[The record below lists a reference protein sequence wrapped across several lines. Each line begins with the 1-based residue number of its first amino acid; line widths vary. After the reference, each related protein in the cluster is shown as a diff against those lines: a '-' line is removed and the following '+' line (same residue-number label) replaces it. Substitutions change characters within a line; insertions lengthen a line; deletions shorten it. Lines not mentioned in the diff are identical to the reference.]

1 MLLLKY
7 YLIGSVGIKQCFFF
21 FFSMPFFQ
29 LVFFH
34 ATTSVPSLSLFFSLS
49 LSLAFSIPLNLKRG
63 YKRGKGE
70 EEEIRFKTRNIFHH
84 QKKISS
90 QKKSKNGKFQIS
102 LFCFLYFL
110 YFISRKGSLTCCHL
124 VRKIRVSQRGS
135 CTCLIVKQIWLLTIT
150 STLSLLFWHFINSRA
165 YHWADMS
172 LYLLLKIP
180 VRRGVACI
188 FSYVIA
194 GFELMIRNKKTT
206 NEPLVPLHKSFS
218 TDTRY

>member
-1 MLLLKY
+1 MLLL
-7 YLIGSVGIKQCFFF
+7 LLFNAIFPTG
-21 FFSMPFFQ
+21 FFSCHNVCAISLF
-29 LVFFH
+29 
-34 ATTSVPSLSLFFSLS
+34 SLSLFFSLS
-49 LSLAFSIPLNLKRG
+49 LSLAFSIPLNLKWG

-70 EEEIRFKTRNIFHH
+70 EEEIRFKTRYIFHH

-90 QKKSKNGKFQIS
+90 QKKSKNGKFYIS
-102 LFCFLYFL
+102 LFCFL